1 MVGAARAVA
10 GAAAA
15 TVEDSGAATA
25 PTVTEEAVLVGAEAP
40 AEVGSTAGWSSSR
53 DGRRTPKLVATALI
67 AEREEANACCSTSSL
82 VSDAVATASTVRA
95 AVGTAA
101 AAACIAAVEVA
112 TAATAGSAA
121 DKSAVVDCCAPGT
134 EVVMAGAAAAPQKR
148 MASKP
153 PRDCIAVI

>member
-10 GAAAA
+10 GAAAV

-25 PTVTEEAVLVGAEAP
+25 PTVAEEAVLVGAEMVP
-40 AEVGSTAGWSSSR
+40 VEVGSAGWSSGR
-53 DGRRTPKLVATALI
+53 DGRRTPKVVATALM

-82 VSDAVATASTVRA
+82 VSDAVATASAVLA
-95 AVGTAA
+95 AAGTAA
-101 AAACIAAVEVA
+101 VACIAAMEVA
-112 TAATAGSAA
+112 IAAT

-134 EVVMAGAAAAPQKR
+134 EVVMAGAAAAAPQKR